1 MRLSS
6 GAAGGW
12 EQIIMSEKNIVV
24 IPGDGIGEEITSAA
38 VRILNKIASK
48 SNVTLTFAKHL
59 AGGAAIDAYGMP
71 LPDSTIKAAKNA
83 DAVLL
88 GAVGGPKWD
97 GVAPEIRAEKAILGL
112 RKELGLY
119 ANLRPIKV
127 SEALIE
133 FSPLK
138 AAAISGVDIL
148 LVRELNGGIYYGAK
162 SEAAMV
168 NGVEQASDLEIYSAP
183 EVRRI
188 VALACQA
195 AKLRRNQVV
204 SVDKANVLASSRLWR
219 KVANET
225 AGTFADVN
233 LSHLYVDN
241 CAMQLILA
249 PKQFDVIVT
258 NNLFGDILS
267 DEAAVLTGSIG
278 MLPSASIGDGTG
290 LYEPIH
296 GSAPDIAGLGLANP
310 VGTIL
315 SAAMLLRYSLGAEQA
330 AIQIEQAVEQVLLE
344 GYRTADL
351 YKPGSTKVTTEEMA
365 GLIEGKL

>member
-1 MRLSS
+1 
-6 GAAGGW
+6 
-12 EQIIMSEKNIVV
+12 MSKKHIVV

-38 VRILNKIASK
+38 VRVLDKVASK
-48 SNVTLTFAKHL
+48 SGLGLTYEKQL
-59 AGGAAIDAYGMP
+59 AGGASIDAYGVP
-71 LPDSTIKAAKNA
+71 LTDGVIQACKKA

-97 GVAPEIRAEKAILGL
+97 NVAPEIRAEKAILGL

-119 ANLRPIKV
+119 ANFRPVRV
-127 SEALIE
+127 SPALIE

-138 AAAISGVDIL
+138 EEAISGIDIL
-148 LVRELNGGIYYGAK
+148 LVRELTGGIYFGK
-162 SEAAMV
+162 KCESELV
-168 NGVEQASDLEIYSAP
+168 DGIEQASDLEVYTVP
-183 EVRRI
+183 EITRI
-188 VALACQA
+188 MHLACQA
-195 AKLRRNQVV
+195 ARLRRKKVL
-204 SVDKANVLASSRLWR
+204 SVDKANVLATSRLWR
-219 KVANET
+219 RTVAEV
-225 AGTFADVN
+225 ASQYADIS
-233 LSHLYVDN
+233 LSNMYVDN
-241 CAMQLILA
+241 CAMQLVLA

-278 MLPSASIGDGTG
+278 MLPSASLGNTTG

-315 SAAMLLRYSLGAEQA
+315 SAAMLLRYSLGEEIA
-330 AIQIEQAVEQVLLE
+330 ATKIAQAVDKVLAE

-351 YKPGSTKVTTEEMA
+351 YRQGSTKVTTDEMA
-365 GLIEGKL
+365 RLIEAQID